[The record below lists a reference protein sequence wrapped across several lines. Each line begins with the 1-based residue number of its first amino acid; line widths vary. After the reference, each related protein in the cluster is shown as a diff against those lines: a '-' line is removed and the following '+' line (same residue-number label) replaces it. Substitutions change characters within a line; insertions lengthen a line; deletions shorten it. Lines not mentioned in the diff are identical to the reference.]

1 MSSNDDTYH
10 YYFYL
15 QGETL
20 TDELTKRVYEA
31 GFDDALLGSRDGL
44 VFLSFSA
51 DIPTPKLHDDPKMV
65 YNPEKIMEDWRE
77 YHKKT
82 NDLRLETW
90 KRIYEAGF
98 YPVHAGDP
106 NNNNPQPDY
115 NYGVNFRKGE
125 NTTLERLAV
134 KGSIKGYY
142 ILERFYEASNDCG
155 DKYEEVESLVTIGLP
170 DGTQLYFV
178 DGCDSVGIYDNE
190 AECRYNYPWL
200 FPTP

>member
-1 MSSNDDTYH
+1 MTMTDDDTYH
-10 YYFYL
+10 YHFYL

-20 TDELTKRVYEA
+20 TDELTNRVYEA

-44 VFLSFSA
+44 VFLSFSVDLPMP
-51 DIPTPKLHDDPKMV
+51 DIDATQYPDTTS
-65 YNPEKIMEDWRE
+65 IISAWAE
-77 YHKKT
+77 YHQKT

-106 NNNNPQPDY
+106 SNNNPQPDY

-142 ILERFYEASNDCG
+142 ILERFYEAKNDYG

-178 DGCDSVGIYDNE
+178 DGCDSVGIYDSEVE
-190 AECRYNYPWL
+190 ARYNYPWL